1 LKAEKLS
8 LLTLPSATLNL
19 RWLINL
25 PDTEIIQMVQAA
37 PDPSVGL
44 IKAPNSSLYG
54 TWWETKAV
62 ADAVRRFDL
71 EYTQNMSFSLS
82 VRQLL
87 NA

>member
-1 LKAEKLS
+1 
-8 LLTLPSATLNL
+8 
-19 RWLINL
+19 
-25 PDTEIIQMVQAA
+25 MVQAA

-62 ADAVRRFDL
+62 ADAVWRLDL